1 MEADEITHFYAKLNP
16 GYLYT
21 RYKNDVQ
28 LHPVGGGGVFACE
41 SKSVHLVFRQVFNM
55 TFSVF
60 QMRVV
65 VLIVMTMMMM
75 TMTMMMEMMTS
86 PAGG

>member
-1 MEADEITHFYAKLNP
+1 MEADEITHFYVKLNP

-28 LHPVGGGGVFACE
+28 LHPVGGGVFVCE
-41 SKSVHLVFRQVFNM
+41 SKSVHLVLRQVFNM

>member
-1 MEADEITHFYAKLNP
+1 M
-16 GYLYT
+16 
-21 RYKNDVQ
+21 Q
-28 LHPVGGGGVFACE
+28 LHPVGGGGVFVCE